1 MDLAA
6 DPLISLKTAPPKIAL
21 EEIRSVLT
29 QQYSLDGELK
39 PLGGEC
45 DQNLLLEN
53 EASRY
58 LVKIANASVPDG
70 LLDLQTRA
78 LRHIANGYRVPP
90 VQKLIAATD
99 GRSWVSGKDQCEG
112 KYRLRVFDYLDG
124 VAFFETPEDPRLMR
138 NLGRSLARLDLS
150 LRGFFHSSAKYIF
163 AWDVQ
168 GVDQIS
174 GLAAYVDDDR
184 SRVAIEHFLEH
195 FTARIKPVLPR
206 CRAQII
212 HNDVSFHNVLT
223 DPENSVRIAGIF
235 DFGDMIFAP
244 LIQELGITAAEV
256 PGRCTDPLSRCA
268 EIVSGYHSIVPL
280 EDLEFELLPAMMTAR
295 LVQNLLISHW
305 SRKELP
311 WSDRRSHLD
320 GWDEKALAMFRLM
333 QSTDPRELVSRLK
346 AACGCPEGGI
356 QEVGLPESTRSL
368 LARREKYLGNG
379 RYIAYKKPLNL
390 VRGEGVWLHDHNGMA
405 YLDAYN
411 NVPHVGHCHPRVVA
425 AVAKQT
431 AALNVNTRYLYG
443 TLTDYAEQIA
453 QTLPPGLDTCY
464 FVSSGSEAN
473 DLAWRLAKNWT
484 GNDGGLVLS
493 NAYHGITDAVYDL
506 SPAEKYN
513 PDDIKSHIAELDAPD
528 DFRGPWKRDNP
539 ERGILYARS
548 CEAAITRLAARGHR
562 PAAFFMDMIMSSNG
576 IMLPPAGYLEEVYRL
591 VRAAGG
597 LCVADEV
604 QSGFGRLGKSM
615 WGFELADITPDIVT
629 FGKSIAGGYPMGLV
643 VTRREISEKL
653 EKTCQFFSTTGGNP
667 VACAAASAVL
677 NIVVDDNLVQHAGQ
691 MGRMLMRGIRDLAEQ
706 SPIIGDVRG
715 GGLFIGVDIIK
726 DPVTLEPD
734 PAQASDLVNA
744 LRDRGVLVGLD
755 GVKHN
760 VLKVRPPMVFR
771 AQHVQ
776 LFLDRL
782 QSALH

>member
-1 MDLAA
+1 MAA
-6 DPLISLKTAPPKIAL
+6 
-21 EEIRSVLT
+21 EEIRSVLA
-29 QQYSLDGELK
+29 QHYSLDGELET
-39 PLGGEC
+39 LGGEC

-53 EASRY
+53 RTSRH
-58 LVKIANASVPDG
+58 LVKIANPSVPDG
-70 LLDLQTRA
+70 LLDLQIQA

-90 VQKLIAATD
+90 VQKLIAAND
-99 GRSWVSGKDQCEG
+99 GRNWVSGKGPCGE

-124 VAFFETPEDPRLMR
+124 VAFFETPEDPRLMK

-150 LRGFFHSSAKYIF
+150 LRSFFHPSAKYPF
-163 AWDVQ
+163 AWDAQ
-168 GVDQIS
+168 NVDRLS
-174 GLAAYVDDDR
+174 LLAPYVDDIG
-184 SRVAIEHFLEH
+184 SRRAIEQFLEH
-195 FTARIKPVLPR
+195 FTTRVKPMLTR
-206 CRAQII
+206 CRAQVV

-223 DPENSVRIAGIF
+223 DPGNPARIAGIF

-244 LIQELGITAAEV
+244 LIQELGITAAEI
-256 PGRCTDPLSRCA
+256 PARCADPLSRCA
-268 EIVSGYHSIVPL
+268 EIVSGYHSVVPL
-280 EDLEFELLPAMMTAR
+280 EDLEFELLPEMMTAR

-311 WSDRRSHLD
+311 WQDIRSHLD
-320 GWDEKALAMFRLM
+320 GWDESALAMFRLM
-333 QSTDPRELVSRLK
+333 QSTDTRELGSWLK
-346 AACGCPEGGI
+346 ASCCRPQGI
-356 QEVGLPESTRSL
+356 AQDADLPESTRSL
-368 LARREKYLGNG
+368 LARRNKYLGNG
-379 RYIAYKKPLNL
+379 GYVAYEKPLNL
-390 VRGEGVWLHDHNGMA
+390 VRGEGVWLYDTAGTA

-431 AALNVNTRYLYG
+431 AALNTNTRYLYG
-443 TLTDYAEQIA
+443 ALTDYAEQIT
-453 QTLPPGLDTCY
+453 QTLPQGLDTCY

-493 NAYHGITDAVYDL
+493 NAYHGVTDAVYDL

-513 PDDIKSHIAELDAPD
+513 RDEIKSHIAEMEAPD

-539 ERGILYARS
+539 ERGILYAQS
-548 CEAAITRLAARGHR
+548 CATAIARLADRGHR

-591 VRAAGG
+591 VHAAGG

-677 NIVVDDNLVQHAGQ
+677 DIVTGENLTQHADRT
-691 MGRMLMRGIRDLAEQ
+691 GRMLMCGIQDLAEQ
-706 SPIIGDVRG
+706 SPVIGDVRG

-734 PAQASDLVNA
+734 PARASNLANT

-755 GVKHN
+755 GVEHN

-776 LFLDRL
+776 LFIDQLE
-782 QSALH
+782 SVLH